1 MKKIK
6 KILFTTAIT
15 AGTFMNFVALAA
27 EETPGADQDAPKG
40 GLLGRFLPI
49 IAMYALLFA
58 AMYFILIRPQRKRQK
73 KEEELRSSVILGDNI
88 TTIGGITGRVVQIK
102 DDEITIESSIDRTLL
117 TFKKWAIRD
126 VQKLVTDDEEKKYK
140 Q

>member
-6 KILFTTAIT
+6 KILFTTAIM
-15 AGTFMNFVALAA
+15 AGTLMSFVVSAA
-27 EETPGADQDAPKG
+27 EESPAADQDSAKG
-40 GLLGRFLPI
+40 GLLGSFLPI
-49 IAMYALLFA
+49 IAMYALLFG

-73 KEEELRSSVILGDNI
+73 KEDELRNSVILGDNI
-88 TTIGGITGRVVQIK
+88 TTIGGVTGRVVQIK

-126 VQKLVTDDEEKKYK
+126 VQKLETDDEEK
-140 Q
+140 

>member
-6 KILFTTAIT
+6 KILFTTAIM
-15 AGTFMNFVALAA
+15 AGTLMSFVVSAA
-27 EETPGADQDAPKG
+27 EESPAADQDSAKG
-40 GLLGRFLPI
+40 GLLGDFLPI
-49 IAMYALLFA
+49 IAMYALLFG

-73 KEEELRSSVILGDNI
+73 KEDELRNSVILGDNI
-88 TTIGGITGRVVQIK
+88 TTIGGVTGRVVQIK

-126 VQKLVTDDEEKKYK
+126 VQKLETDDEEK
-140 Q
+140 

>member
-6 KILFTTAIT
+6 QILFTTAIM
-15 AGTFMNFVALAA
+15 AGTLMSFVVSAA
-27 EETPGADQDAPKG
+27 EETPGANQDGSKG
-40 GLLGRFLPI
+40 GLLSFLPI

-58 AMYFILIRPQRKRQK
+58 AMYFILIRPQKKRQK
-73 KEEELRSSVILGDNI
+73 KEEELRNSVILGDNV

-102 DDEITIESSIDRTLL
+102 DDEITIESSIDRTLV

-126 VQKLVTDDEEKKYK
+126 VHKLETDDSEK
-140 Q
+140 

>member
-6 KILFTTAIT
+6 KILFTTAIM
-15 AGTFMNFVALAA
+15 AGTLMSFVVSAA
-27 EETPGADQDAPKG
+27 EESPAADQDSAKG
-40 GLLGRFLPI
+40 GLLGGFLPI
-49 IAMYALLFA
+49 IAMYALLFG

-73 KEEELRSSVILGDNI
+73 KEDELRNSVILGDNI
-88 TTIGGITGRVVQIK
+88 TTIGGVTGRVVQIK

-126 VQKLVTDDEEKKYK
+126 VQKLETDDEEK
-140 Q
+140 